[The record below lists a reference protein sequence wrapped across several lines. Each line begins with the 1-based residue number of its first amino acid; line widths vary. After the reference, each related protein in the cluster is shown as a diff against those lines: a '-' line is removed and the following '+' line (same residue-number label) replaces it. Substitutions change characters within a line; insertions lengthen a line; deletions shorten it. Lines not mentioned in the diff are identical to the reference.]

1 MSRVQ
6 TLTVAVA
13 GVALL
18 APSASS
24 AAESVHLRPSRTEA
38 RRVAAGSALPAAL
51 PHVAVPHRGRIE
63 PVARDGTR
71 EVLTPVAGS
80 GGSAAPG
87 PGAPGPETAGPG
99 GSGPATPDATAS
111 DGTAGDVTTGPAT
124 PCLLYPSDAADDLI
138 G

>member
-1 MSRVQ
+1 M
-6 TLTVAVA
+6 
-13 GVALL
+13 ALL

-38 RRVAAGSALPAAL
+38 RRVAAIAPAAL

-80 GGSAAPG
+80 GGSAAWARG
-87 PGAPGPETAGPG
+87 SGPETGRAA
-99 GSGPATPDATAS
+99 PAPRPRTPQPRTARRAT
-111 DGTAGDVTTGPAT
+111 
-124 PCLLYPSDAADDLI
+124 
-138 G
+138 